1 MGLFDIFKKK
11 QEETPSLP
19 QTALDFSTI
28 DSNEKANELFTKGQ
42 LVKLH
47 LMPLDFGGQD
57 SPMNT
62 LFVPKFAND
71 KKNAFDSKVGDMIE
85 SGLKLGYS
93 ANPEYKGSSFIP
105 SKLIINLKGDKT
117 ITEIIDIW

>member
-1 MGLFDIFKKK
+1 MGLFDLFKKK
-11 QEETPSLP
+11 QENQSA
-19 QTALDFSTI
+19 QVIRDFSTI
-28 DSNEKANELFTKGQ
+28 DSNEKAQELFAKGE
-42 LVKLH
+42 LVKLY

-62 LFVPKFAND
+62 LFVPEFANN
-71 KKNAFDSKVGDMIE
+71 KKNDFDSKVYDMIA
-85 SGLKLGYS
+85 SGIKLGYS

-117 ITEIIDIW
+117 ITETIEIW

>member
-1 MGLFDIFKKK
+1 MALFDIFKKK
-11 QEETPSLP
+11 QAVTPSP
-19 QTALDFSTI
+19 TALDFSTI
-28 DSNEKANELFTKGQ
+28 DSNEKAIELFDKGQ
-42 LVKLH
+42 LVKLY

-71 KKNAFDSKVGDMIE
+71 KKNAFDSTVIDMIE

-93 ANPEYKGSSFIP
+93 VSPEYKGSSFIP
-105 SKLIINLKGDKT
+105 SKLIIHLKGDKT
-117 ITEIIDIW
+117 MNETIDIW

>member
-11 QEETPSLP
+11 QDVSVP
-19 QTALDFSTI
+19 QVELDFSTI
-28 DSNEKANELFTKGQ
+28 DSNEKAIELFNKGQ
-42 LVKLH
+42 LVKLY

-62 LFVPKFAND
+62 LYVPKFAND
-71 KKNAFDSKVGDMIE
+71 KKNAFDSKVGNMLE

-105 SKLIINLKGDKT
+105 SKLIINLKGEKI
-117 ITEIIDIW
+117 ITETIDVW